1 MQVASKKPSESPRAQ
16 RAGLEGL
23 ARGAKGGV
31 GSEAAA
37 KPAAP
42 RVPMLDRAL
51 PDLSATAPT
60 LVETELLLE

>member
-16 RAGLEGL
+16 TARLEGL

-42 RVPMLDRAL
+42 GVPTLDGALSHSTNPGGDRA
-51 PDLSATAPT
+51 PARVARD
-60 LVETELLLE
+60 